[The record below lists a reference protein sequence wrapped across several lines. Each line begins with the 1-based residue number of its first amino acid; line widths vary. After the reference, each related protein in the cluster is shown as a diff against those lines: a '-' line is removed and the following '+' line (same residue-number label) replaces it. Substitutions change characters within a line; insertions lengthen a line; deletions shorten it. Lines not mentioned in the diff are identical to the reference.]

1 MEAYRKDG
9 ERLQRGIPETCAAPY
24 NYTGELGRADM
35 DISDSIGQ
43 LERNFVE
50 RPANYLVETELA
62 FELKQILN
70 DQLQPAR
77 LTGSHDSGGAR
88 GNIPDHS
95 EYADAIIS
103 TEGIDRTHCEVRGS
117 NFGLRS
123 EQMKLDLVLFDDEVN
138 LSLEGG
144 SKKFR
149 VEDFV
154 TAVEFE
160 SIVVLSLQIE
170 KHRIMLKVLSH
181 LSLSTEEAC

>member
-1 MEAYRKDG
+1 
-9 ERLQRGIPETCAAPY
+9 
-24 NYTGELGRADM
+24 
-35 DISDSIGQ
+35 
-43 LERNFVE
+43 
-50 RPANYLVETELA
+50 
-62 FELKQILN
+62 
-70 DQLQPAR
+70 
-77 LTGSHDSGGAR
+77 
-88 GNIPDHS
+88 
-95 EYADAIIS
+95 
-103 TEGIDRTHCEVRGS
+103 
-117 NFGLRS
+117 
-123 EQMKLDLVLFDDEVN
+123 VLFDDEVN

>member
-1 MEAYRKDG
+1 
-9 ERLQRGIPETCAAPY
+9 
-24 NYTGELGRADM
+24 
-35 DISDSIGQ
+35 
-43 LERNFVE
+43 
-50 RPANYLVETELA
+50 
-62 FELKQILN
+62 
-70 DQLQPAR
+70 
-77 LTGSHDSGGAR
+77 
-88 GNIPDHS
+88 
-95 EYADAIIS
+95 
-103 TEGIDRTHCEVRGS
+103 VRGS

-138 LSLEGG
+138 LSLEGE